1 MASSSA
7 PRNPRRKIR
16 TAAAL
21 ARLARQARRAGRRV
35 VFTNGCFD
43 LLHAGHLD
51 YLERVRSRAG
61 VLIVAVNSDHSVR
74 RLKGRGRP
82 LVPERERA
90 RLVAALKP
98 VDFVTIFSEP
108 TPLKV
113 IRAVQP
119 DLLAK
124 GGDWAKQA
132 IVGREV
138 VEGRG
143 GKVLVIPYLKGH
155 STTGLVRKILGAYP
169 VPGTDRRGRSSSR
182 GKRPLLCR

>member
-1 MASSSA
+1 MDTSRVLSL
-7 PRNPRRKIR
+7 RRLTKIIG
-16 TAAAL
+16 
-21 ARLARQARRAGRRV
+21 RLRRQGKRIA
-35 VFTNGCFD
+35 FTNGCFD

-51 YLERVRSRAG
+51 YLEKIRSRAD
-61 VLIVAVNSDHSVR
+61 VLVVAVNSDRSVR

-98 VDFVTIFSEP
+98 VDFVTIFGEP

-124 GGDWAKQA
+124 GGDWAKEA

-138 VEGRG
+138 VERRG

-155 STTGLVRKILGAYP
+155 STTGLVRRI
-169 VPGTDRRGRSSSR
+169 RRR
-182 GKRPLLCR
+182 